1 MTQREKSLFKVSE
14 REYGDRY
21 KDHLLSQYELYV
33 EGIDKISDRRQNANN
48 YFITINTVLISFIG
62 LLFQAKI
69 LENIRWIK
77 LLICVVG
84 ITICVIFWFLI
95 RSYKQLNSGKFT
107 VIQELEEKL
116 PAALYGFEWHILK
129 EGTDKNVYFP
139 FSHIEMTIPWI
150 FGTIYFILGIAIL
163 IY

>member
-1 MTQREKSLFKVSE
+1 MTQREKSLFKTSE

-21 KDHLLSQYELYV
+21 KDHLLSQYKLYV
-33 EGIDKISDRRQNANN
+33 ESIDKISDRRQNANN

-84 ITICVIFWFLI
+84 ITICVIFGFLL

-107 VIQELEEKL
+107 VIQEFEEKL
-116 PAALYGFEWHILK
+116 PAALYDFE
-129 EGTDKNVYFP
+129 
-139 FSHIEMTIPWI
+139 
-150 FGTIYFILGIAIL
+150 
-163 IY
+163 